1 MQNVKLKA
9 INTAVLYDI
18 ENIKDIKDLQS
29 IVDLINNIV
38 DGRPFF
44 NAAYTDWS
52 NPLMEQKRIL
62 LQSNGVIPYQVITH
76 GGATHRNSADIALCV
91 DAMELLFDPDI
102 LNFIIITGDGGFTS
116 LITKIKKHKRRVEV
130 ISVSKAFSEMIRG
143 FADEVHIISGQ
154 NIIKNDIKQT
164 AKKDNNYISDE
175 ADKHYFKAIWAISK
189 TSATPIQALK
199 AIFKNYN
206 VKKQLQESGIQIGII
221 ENALKKSNDIN
232 HIKHL
237 RSAIFSRV
245 IKENDYKIIQTTSD
259 NIIIIHESLMDAD
272 CFADAQE
279 IIEVDSSG
287 KYSKESAVN
296 IKMDE
301 ITASNIKSYL
311 LKRGVDISYRI
322 DNQ

>member
-1 MQNVKLKA
+1 
-9 INTAVLYDI
+9 
-18 ENIKDIKDLQS
+18 
-29 IVDLINNIV
+29 
-38 DGRPFF
+38 
-44 NAAYTDWS
+44 
-52 NPLMEQKRIL
+52 
-62 LQSNGVIPYQVITH
+62 
-76 GGATHRNSADIALCV
+76 
-91 DAMELLFDPDI
+91 
-102 LNFIIITGDGGFTS
+102 
-116 LITKIKKHKRRVEV
+116 
-130 ISVSKAFSEMIRG
+130 MIRG

-164 AKKDNNYISDE
+164 TRKDNSYSDE
-175 ADKHYFKAIWAISK
+175 ADKTYFKAIWAISK
-189 TSATPIQALK
+189 SESIITNALK

-221 ENALKKSNDIN
+221 ENALKKNNDIN
-232 HIKHL
+232 HINHI
-237 RSAIFSRV
+237 RNAIFSRV

-311 LKRGVDISYRI
+311 LKRGVSISKGNVSKEIVEYIVEHYSIIKETNKEIIIKEIAKALKKKIVYVESIVNMIIYYRLNLNI
-322 DNQ
+322 SDTLCFNLCKRIKNNIKAKDELYLLRTIVEDLFHWNMETIAMKKDDEKKYRKELISQ